1 MKIKLAVCAAL
12 AITACVA
19 LATGAR
25 ADTIYNYV
33 FSAGAG
39 YSGNGSASLSG
50 TFSWDAT
57 TNSVS
62 ASGIDLS
69 GFDTGSSFGPVACSG
84 CSTGIDGPNGQ
95 YFAINLGPQA
105 LYTIFAN
112 GLSNGADDPLALV
125 WSGGNQAEYQGGSP
139 FTGVFGSADLVPAV
153 PEPAS
158 MTLLGSALLGFG
170 LIRRRRNRA

>member
-12 AITACVA
+12 AITACVG

-39 YSGNGSASLSG
+39 YSNGSGDSASLSG

-69 GFDTGSSFGPVACSG
+69 GFDATGSGFGPVACSG

-125 WSGGNQAEYQGGSP
+125 WSGGNQAEYQGGQP
-139 FTGVFGSADLVPAV
+139 FTSVSGSANLV

-158 MTLLGSALLGFG
+158 MTLLGSALLGFWV
-170 LIRRRRNRA
+170 IRRRRNRA